1 MQAFHADFLANMAE
15 SQEGEQFRSKI
26 PRYVRTENPV
36 CSVAYKKT
44 LRKVS
49 EVKTKVEENR
59 QVIRVLKED
68 MEERRRSAFSVVG
81 RSHLP
86 RVESPK
92 ILTTGSTV
100 TGRKVIY
107 TPGGTKRKGIEAIAF
122 HFLQY
127 IL

>member
-1 MQAFHADFLANMAE
+1 MKAFYADFLANMAE
-15 SQEGEQFRSKI
+15 SQEGEPFRSKI

-49 EVKTKVEENR
+49 EGKTKVEENR
-59 QVIRVLKED
+59 QIIRILKED

-100 TGRKVIY
+100 TTRKVIY
-107 TPGGTKRKGIEAIAF
+107 TPGGTKRKGIKAIAF

-127 IL
+127 ML